1 MQIKNSTALKE
12 RVLDLWKTY
21 LLSVSAQDML
31 LGEVSDHLYVGDVDF
46 REKAPVSSYVDI
58 GFSDDIG
65 EMAYELAQGG
75 EEMRP
80 YSELSLFMKEEE
92 IGDALYDYLSSHIT
106 MHKASDILDNPY
118 YRQVKVSG
126 GPYYPDCE

>member
-46 REKAPVSSYVDI
+46 RSLAAKGEKAPVSSYVDI

-75 EEMRP
+75 EEMKP
-80 YSELSLFMKEEE
+80 Y
-92 IGDALYDYLSSHIT
+92 
-106 MHKASDILDNPY
+106 
-118 YRQVKVSG
+118 
-126 GPYYPDCE
+126 

>member
-46 REKAPVSSYVDI
+46 RNLAAKGEKAPVSSYVDI

-65 EMAYELAQGG
+65 GRRDET
-75 EEMRP
+75 
-80 YSELSLFMKEEE
+80 LFGAFPFHE
-92 IGDALYDYLSSHIT
+92 GRGNRGCPL
-106 MHKASDILDNPY
+106 
-118 YRQVKVSG
+118 
-126 GPYYPDCE
+126 

>member
-46 REKAPVSSYVDI
+46 RSLAARGEKAPVSSYVDI

-75 EEMRP
+75 RRDET
-80 YSELSLFMKEEE
+80 LFGAFPFHE
-92 IGDALYDYLSSHIT
+92 GRGNRGCPL
-106 MHKASDILDNPY
+106 
-118 YRQVKVSG
+118 
-126 GPYYPDCE
+126 